1 MAFKLLREAGNLFLH
16 IFFPRTCFCC
26 GRDIPRKN
34 SALLCHD
41 CTKKLEPLQGLVCV
55 RCGLPLKSGGAHC
68 FNCRGSKAAKYKC
81 SYIRS
86 ALCFN
91 EPSRALV
98 HAFKYEKYVCAA
110 KFFAPLM
117 YKTFKENPPYFEAEL
132 MAPVPI
138 HKSRMRK
145 RGFNQA
151 RLLAEELSKYN
162 HIPAE
167 DILLRVNKTKSQT
180 SLNREERKEN
190 IKDAFKL
197 KPGVSVKGKAVILI
211 DDVCTTGATLEECAR
226 VLKKAGAR
234 EVLALTA
241 LRE

>member
-1 MAFKLLREAGNLFLH
+1 MAFKFLRKAGDLFLH

-26 GRDIPRKN
+26 GRDIPFKN
-34 SALLCHD
+34 PALLCKT
-41 CTKKLEPLQGLVCV
+41 CTEKLEPVEGLVCQ

-68 FNCRGSKAAKYKC
+68 FNCRGGKAAKYKC

-117 YKTFKENPPYFEAEL
+117 YKTFKANPPYFEAEL
-132 MAPVPI
+132 IVPVPI
-138 HKSRMRK
+138 HKSRLRK

-151 RLLAEELSKYN
+151 LLLAEELSKYVN
-162 HIPAE
+162 IPTE
-167 DILLRVNKTKSQT
+167 DILLRARRTKSQT
-180 SLNREERKEN
+180 ALNRVERKEN
-190 IKDAFKL
+190 IKDAFAL
-197 KPGVSVKGKAVILI
+197 KEGAKVKGKAVILI